1 MHFDVFVLASEVSL
15 IQNIFIEI
23 CLFVKGGT

>member
-1 MHFDVFVLASEVSL
+1 MHFDVFVLVSEVSL
-15 IQNIFIEI
+15 IQNILIEI

>member
-1 MHFDVFVLASEVSL
+1 MHFDVFVLVAEVSL
-15 IQNIFIEI
+15 IQYIFTEI